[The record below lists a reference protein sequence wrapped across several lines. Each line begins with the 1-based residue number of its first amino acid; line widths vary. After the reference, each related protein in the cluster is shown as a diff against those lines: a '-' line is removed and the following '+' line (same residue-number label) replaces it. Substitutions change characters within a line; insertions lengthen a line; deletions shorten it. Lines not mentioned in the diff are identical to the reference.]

1 MTGFVAGISVK
12 TQASTTLTRGARAF
26 RLGAAILLALV
37 PLAAASARVHHNDAW
52 ARQQFA
58 RAERMREA
66 LNGRPVGERTRHEYQ
81 RVIDS
86 YRRVYFGSPA
96 ASKADPSVVATAEL
110 MVEMGRRFDDNK
122 ILRGAVE
129 QYRFLRKE
137 YPGSKYRFDALF
149 TIGEIYKDDLNDPEE
164 ARTTFENFLH
174 RYPRNRLAEDARSA
188 VKEID
193 AAADEMER
201 TAQKAARKQ
210 RSNTSASAS
219 VDDDESANA
228 AGARR
233 SALPRVTGVRHWST
247 PDYTRVAIDVEQ
259 EVKFGSQR
267 ISHPD
272 RIFFDLRDTKLASTL
287 VGKTFDVDDGF
298 LKKIRVAEFQ
308 PGRTRIVLE
317 VDDLASYDA
326 FLLPDPYRLI
336 IDVHGKDIHG
346 KQNRATVVA
355 RTDTAKTD
363 MASAKSRWE
372 TSTTASPE
380 PGDDASEPEPS
391 SGGDSKSAGRKA
403 QQKSDKDAVRF
414 SKSELVETDLP
425 AEDASADS
433 KPADSAASGIGVI
446 KTTVAVK
453 GSNRRI
459 PKTIVE
465 ADDRVPSTVATLEHE
480 KLRPKAA
487 PGQAANLSGADEAK
501 PAKSDSS
508 SSSSASSPASSSL
521 RRKKSR
527 SAAAAPDTADLHPD
541 TREATREARP
551 TAAGDRSLIRA
562 LGLKIGKI
570 VIDAGHGGHD
580 TGTIGPDGLLEKDVV
595 LDVAKRL
602 SRLLESRLGAEVVY
616 TRRDDTFIPLETR
629 TAIANRERADL
640 FISIH
645 ANSSRD
651 SDARGVETYYLNFTS
666 SPEALEVA
674 ARENAVS
681 EKSIHE
687 LQDLV
692 KKIALK
698 EKIDESREFAGDVQE
713 SLYGG
718 LALNSA
724 GVRNR
729 GIKKAPF
736 IVLIGANMPSILAE
750 ISFVSN
756 PTDERKLETSE
767 HRQRIAESLYRGVS
781 KYVSGLSGVKVASKI
796 DKGEGQ

>member
-1 MTGFVAGISVK
+1 VK
-12 TQASTTLTRGARAF
+12 TQASTTLTRGPRAL
-26 RLGAAILLALV
+26 RLGAALLLALLPV
-37 PLAAASARVHHNDAW
+37 AAASARVHHNDTW
-52 ARQQFA
+52 ARQQFTK
-58 RAERMREA
+58 AERMREA
-66 LNGRPVGERTRHEYQ
+66 LNGRPVGERTRREYQ

-96 ASKADPSVVATAEL
+96 SSKADPSVVATAEL
-110 MVEMGRRFDDNK
+110 MIEMGRRFDDNK
-122 ILRGAVE
+122 ILRGAVD

-164 ARTTFENFLH
+164 ARTIFGDFLH
-174 RYPRNRLAEDARSA
+174 RYPRNRLADDARA
-188 VKEID
+188 AQKEID
-193 AAADEMER
+193 ADADAMER
-201 TAQKAARKQ
+201 AAQKATRKRQ
-210 RSNTSASAS
+210 RSSNLSGTNSNTDAAA
-219 VDDDESANA
+219 EFANA
-228 AGARR
+228 ASARR

-317 VDDLASYDA
+317 VDNLARYDA

-336 IDVHGKDIHG
+336 IDIHG
-346 KQNRATVVA
+346 RDNYAKQSRATGILKTDVG
-355 RTDTAKTD
+355 RTDVIKTD
-363 MASAKSRWE
+363 TPSVKGR
-372 TSTTASPE
+372 TVPPTTTTASAE
-380 PGDDASEPEPS
+380 SADDSSEPVS
-391 SGGDSKSAGRKA
+391 SSGDSKANERKA
-403 QQKSDKDAVRF
+403 QQDKDAIRF
-414 SKSELVETDLP
+414 SKSEPVETDIP
-425 AEDASADS
+425 AEDVSADS
-433 KPADSAASGIGVI
+433 KPDSANPASGIGVI

-453 GSNRRI
+453 GSKRKI

-465 ADDRVPSTVATLEHE
+465 AEDRAPSTVATLKQE
-480 KLRPKAA
+480 KLRP
-487 PGQAANLSGADEAK
+487 EVT
-501 PAKSDSS
+501 
-508 SSSSASSPASSSL
+508 SPSSL

-527 SAAAAPDTADLHPD
+527 SGAPAPDTADLRP
-541 TREATREARP
+541 ETREARP

-580 TGTIGPDGLLEKDVV
+580 TGTIGPNGLLEKDVV

-602 SRLLESRLGAEVVY
+602 GRLLEARLGAEVIY
-616 TRRDDTFIPLETR
+616 TRQDDTFIPLETR

-698 EKIDESREFAGDVQE
+698 DKIDESREFAGDVQE

-724 GVRNR
+724 GIRNR

-796 DKGEGQ
+796 EKPEGQ

>member
-1 MTGFVAGISVK
+1 
-12 TQASTTLTRGARAF
+12 
-26 RLGAAILLALV
+26 LLALL
-37 PLAAASARVHHNDAW
+37 PLATASARIHHNDAW
-52 ARQQFA
+52 ARQQFSK
-58 RAERMREA
+58 AERMREA
-66 LNGRPVGERTRHEYQ
+66 LNGRPAGERTRREYQ

-86 YRRVYFGSPA
+86 YRRVYFGSPSS
-96 ASKADPSVVATAEL
+96 SKADPSVVATAEL
-110 MVEMGRRFDDNK
+110 MIEMGRRFDDNK

-164 ARTTFENFLH
+164 ARAIFEDFLH
-174 RYPRNRLAEDARSA
+174 RYPRNRLADDARA
-188 VKEID
+188 AMKEID
-193 AAADEMER
+193 ADADAMER

-210 RSNTSASAS
+210 QRSSDLSGNVSGTGANRDSGTTEFVSAAS
-219 VDDDESANA
+219 
-228 AGARR
+228 ARR

-317 VDDLASYDA
+317 VDDLARYDA

-336 IDVHGKDIHG
+336 IDIHGKDNYA
-346 KQNRATVVA
+346 KQSRTTGILKTDAG
-355 RTDTAKTD
+355 RTDGIKADTPSVQGWPDPPT
-363 MASAKSRWE
+363 
-372 TSTTASPE
+372 TTTASAE
-380 PGDDASEPEPS
+380 SADDSSEPVW
-391 SGGDSKSAGRKA
+391 SGGDSKRDERKA
-403 QQKSDKDAVRF
+403 QPDKDAVRF
-414 SKSELVETDLP
+414 SKSQPVETDIP
-425 AEDASADS
+425 AEDVSPDS
-433 KPADSAASGIGVI
+433 KPDSANPASGIGVI

-453 GSNRRI
+453 GSNRKI
-459 PKTIVE
+459 AKTIVE
-465 ADDRVPSTVATLEHE
+465 AEDRAPSTVATLKQE
-480 KLRPKAA
+480 KLRP
-487 PGQAANLSGADEAK
+487 EVT
-501 PAKSDSS
+501 SS
-508 SSSSASSPASSSL
+508 SSSL
-521 RRKKSR
+521 RRKKAR
-527 SAAAAPDTADLHPD
+527 SGAAAPDTADLRP
-541 TREATREARP
+541 ETREARP

-580 TGTIGPDGLLEKDVV
+580 TGTIGPNGLLEKDVV

-602 SRLLESRLGAEVVY
+602 GRLLEARLGAEVIY
-616 TRRDDTFIPLETR
+616 TRQDDTFIPLETR

-651 SDARGVETYYLNFTS
+651 SEARGVETYYLNFTS

-698 EKIDESREFAGDVQE
+698 EKIEESREFAGDVQE

-718 LALNSA
+718 LALNTA
-724 GVRNR
+724 GIRNR

-796 DKGEGQ
+796 EKPEGQ

>member
-1 MTGFVAGISVK
+1 VK
-12 TQASTTLTRGARAF
+12 TQASTTLTRGPRALH
-26 RLGAAILLALV
+26 LGAALLLALL
-37 PLAAASARVHHNDAW
+37 PLATASARIHHNDAW
-52 ARQQFA
+52 ARQQFSK
-58 RAERMREA
+58 AERMREA
-66 LNGRPVGERTRHEYQ
+66 LNGRPAGERTRREYQ

-86 YRRVYFGSPA
+86 YRRVYFGSPSS
-96 ASKADPSVVATAEL
+96 SKADPSVVATAEL
-110 MVEMGRRFDDNK
+110 MIEMGRRFDDNK

-164 ARTTFENFLH
+164 ARTIFEDFLH
-174 RYPRNRLAEDARSA
+174 RYPRNRLADDARA
-188 VKEID
+188 AIKEID
-193 AAADEMER
+193 ADADAMER
-201 TAQKAARKQ
+201 TAQKAAHKQQ
-210 RSNTSASAS
+210 RSSDVSGNVSGTGANSNSDATEFVSAAS
-219 VDDDESANA
+219 
-228 AGARR
+228 ARR

-317 VDDLASYDA
+317 VDDLARYDA

-336 IDVHGKDIHG
+336 IDIHGKDNYA
-346 KQNRATVVA
+346 KQSRATGILKTDLG
-355 RTDTAKTD
+355 RTDVIKTD
-363 MASAKSRWE
+363 TPSVKGRPDPP
-372 TSTTASPE
+372 TTTTASAE
-380 PGDDASEPEPS
+380 SADDSSEPVWS
-391 SGGDSKSAGRKA
+391 SGDSKPDERKA
-403 QQKSDKDAVRF
+403 QQDKDAVRF
-414 SKSELVETDLP
+414 SKSEPVETDIP
-425 AEDASADS
+425 AEDVGADS
-433 KPADSAASGIGVI
+433 QPDSANPASGIGVI

-453 GSNRRI
+453 GSNRKI

-465 ADDRVPSTVATLEHE
+465 AEDRAPSTVATLKQE
-480 KLRPKAA
+480 KLRPEVT
-487 PGQAANLSGADEAK
+487 S
-501 PAKSDSS
+501 
-508 SSSSASSPASSSL
+508 SSSL

-527 SAAAAPDTADLHPD
+527 SAAAAPDTADLRP
-541 TREATREARP
+541 ETREARP

-580 TGTIGPDGLLEKDVV
+580 TGTIGPNGLLEKDVV

-602 SRLLESRLGAEVVY
+602 GRLLEARLGAEVIY
-616 TRRDDTFIPLETR
+616 TRQDDTFIPLETR

-698 EKIDESREFAGDVQE
+698 DKIDESREFAGDVQE

-724 GVRNR
+724 GIRNR

-796 DKGEGQ
+796 EKPEGQ